1 MKLKI
6 DENGNAVVQDGK
18 PVYVDEAG
26 KDVTVDVPVIMT
38 KLAAANSESAERR
51 KKIGEMEGEI
61 RTLKE
66 SFDGLD
72 AEEARKAI
80 ETVKNLD
87 QKKLIDAGQVD
98 LVKNEMAQTFK
109 EKETTMRKQHE
120 AEINDLQNKISQKD
134 NLIYQQLVTNR
145 FALSPFIKER
155 TTLPPDIAANQFGHH
170 FKVKGEG
177 DNINNYRVVGHMNG
191 EEILSRERYGELAD
205 FDEAI
210 SIIIDKYPGKDM
222 ILRGSDDGGSGGQ
235 GNAGVGGVK
244 TIPASDHAAISAN
257 LDKIARGEVKVDMTR

>member
-1 MKLKI
+1 MKLKL
-6 DENGNAVVQDGK
+6 DDAGNAVLQDGK
-18 PVYVDEAG
+18 PVYVDDQG
-26 KDVTVDVPVIMT
+26 KEMSVDVPAIMS
-38 KLAAANSESAERR
+38 KLAAANQESAERR

-61 RTLKE
+61 KTLKE

-109 EKETTMRKQHE
+109 EKETTLKKQHE
-120 AEINDLQNKISQKD
+120 AEINDLQGKITQKE

-155 TTLPPDIAANQFGHH
+155 TLLPPDIAANQFGHH

-177 DNINNYRVVGHMNG
+177 DNINNYRVVGYMNG
-191 EEILSRERYGELAD
+191 EEILSRERYGEVAD
-205 FDEAI
+205 FEEAI
-210 SIIIDKYPGKDM
+210 SIIIDKYPGKDL
-222 ILRGSDDGGSGGQ
+222 ILKGSGDGGSGGQ
-235 GNAGVGGVK
+235 GNAGGGGVK
-244 TIPASDHAAISAN
+244 TIPASDQAAIQAN
-257 LDKIARGEVKVDMTR
+257 LSKIATGEVKVDMTR